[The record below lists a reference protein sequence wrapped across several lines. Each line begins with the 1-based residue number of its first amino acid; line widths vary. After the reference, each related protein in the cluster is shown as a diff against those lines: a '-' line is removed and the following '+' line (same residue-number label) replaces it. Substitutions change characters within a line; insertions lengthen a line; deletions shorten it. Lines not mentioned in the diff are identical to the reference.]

1 MNVGPGRV
9 HRRNIL
15 YWLALGSLVV
25 ICCVLALL
33 QYRWIG
39 EISRAEEERLK
50 DGLQAALQRLSQ
62 DFNVTIES
70 ACAALQPSDRE
81 VHEMGREQAFAAR
94 FERWRNLTRHTELF
108 RTIGV
113 AVPDGDN
120 LELRILDRGS
130 GTFVAAEWPAGW
142 AQMRR
147 QLLARLQ
154 RTGPPPL
161 PDYSTLFEVPRFGG
175 SPRPG
180 ERRGE
185 QDWLI
190 VDLNVDY
197 VRTTLLPRL
206 LAMHLGPTVT
216 SDYDVEV
223 FTGVDPSN
231 VIYSSHSDGR
241 RIEGNADASVS
252 LFGIRHGEIL
262 RRNFRGDRR
271 GGRPGEPP
279 PGFGSP
285 AGPDMGK
292 WKLAVQSRAGSLAA
306 LVERTRWRN
315 LALSGVILVLLLVT
329 VGLLLH
335 FSRRAQQL
343 ADLQMNF
350 VAGVS
355 HELRTP
361 LTVIRTAAFNLRGK
375 LGSNPAQVEKY
386 GALIQDEAEKLTNLV
401 EQVLRFSGARA
412 GHVISD
418 KTPVQLESVID
429 RLLASRRAIFDAAGV
444 IVETQI
450 DPELP
455 LVLGDEIALRH
466 AVQNLLD
473 NAMKYGMQQ
482 SKWIGFSASRAM
494 ENGTDSVEVR
504 VSDRGAGI
512 PAEEQAQIFD
522 PFFRGRRA
530 IEDQIH
536 GTGLGLSLVK
546 KIAEAHG
553 GSVRVNSSPAKGT
566 EFILRLPAAPPELQ
580 NEFAPSFS

>member
-1 MNVGPGRV
+1 
-9 HRRNIL
+9 
-15 YWLALGSLVV
+15 
-25 ICCVLALL
+25 
-33 QYRWIG
+33 
-39 EISRAEEERLK
+39 
-50 DGLQAALQRLSQ
+50 
-62 DFNVTIES
+62 
-70 ACAALQPSDRE
+70 
-81 VHEMGREQAFAAR
+81 
-94 FERWRNLTRHTELF
+94 
-108 RTIGV
+108 
-113 AVPDGDN
+113 
-120 LELRILDRGS
+120 
-130 GTFVAAEWPAGW
+130 
-142 AQMRR
+142 
-147 QLLARLQ
+147 
-154 RTGPPPL
+154 
-161 PDYSTLFEVPRFGG
+161 
-175 SPRPG
+175 
-180 ERRGE
+180 
-185 QDWLI
+185 
-190 VDLNVDY
+190 
-197 VRTTLLPRL
+197 
-206 LAMHLGPTVT
+206 
-216 SDYDVEV
+216 
-223 FTGVDPSN
+223 
-231 VIYSSHSDGR
+231 
-241 RIEGNADASVS
+241 
-252 LFGIRHGEIL
+252 
-262 RRNFRGDRR
+262 
-271 GGRPGEPP
+271 
-279 PGFGSP
+279 
-285 AGPDMGK
+285 
-292 WKLAVQSRAGSLAA
+292 
-306 LVERTRWRN
+306 
-315 LALSGVILVLLLVT
+315 
-329 VGLLLH
+329 
-335 FSRRAQQL
+335 
-343 ADLQMNF
+343 
-350 VAGVS
+350 
-355 HELRTP
+355 
-361 LTVIRTAAFNLRGK
+361 VIRTAAFNLRGK